1 MSGRS
6 QGHLKKIAV
15 TGGIGSGKST
25 LVRELSRL
33 GYPVFDADI
42 LVAQVVQ
49 DPNVQTKIVEL
60 LGDDAFATD
69 DKGQKVYQRQWVR
82 DRVFSDAQAR
92 KSLESIIHPAIFA
105 RFAMI
110 CDQLGKLVG
119 SVWVFYEAALIFES
133 QREKDFDAIVSVVA
147 PEQVRRERLSKSR
160 GLSDDTLAAIFS
172 VQVSDETRR
181 KKSNF
186 IIENSNHAAGLASEA
201 IALVENLRNFF
212 HPQSH

>member
-33 GYPVFDADI
+33 GYSVFDADI
-42 LVAQVVQ
+42 LVGQVVQ
-49 DPNVQTKIVEL
+49 DPTVQSKIIGL
-60 LGDDAFATD
+60 LGDEAFSTD

-92 KSLESIIHPAIFA
+92 KSLEGIIHPAIFA
-105 RFAMI
+105 RFATI
-110 CDQLGKLVG
+110 CDQLSKLVG

-147 PEQVRRERLSKSR
+147 SEQVRRERLSKSR

-172 VQVSDETRR
+172 AQVSDETRR
-181 KKSNF
+181 KKSHF

-201 IALVENLRNFF
+201 IMLVENLRNFF
-212 HPQSH
+212 HPQTH